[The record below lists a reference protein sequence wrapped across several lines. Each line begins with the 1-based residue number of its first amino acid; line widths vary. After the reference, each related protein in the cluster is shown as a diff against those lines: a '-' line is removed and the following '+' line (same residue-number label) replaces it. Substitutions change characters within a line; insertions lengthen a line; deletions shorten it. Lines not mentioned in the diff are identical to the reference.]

1 MAAGID
7 VSVAGNKSAD
17 SLDPLV
23 RALDQYSGMLQ
34 GVVNALQQIKFPEF
48 PEFPSIKEELE
59 EFLAQLSGQRK
70 RQDKLSEIRQL
81 PTAPA
86 KDVRY
91 NPELDVALG
100 ITPPPSAPETPKLES
115 TIFLDRAEEILRQ
128 AAKIRGIEGNV
139 SPVIQSPDI
148 QGIQFEAPEIPAIK
162 PVKIEPPKVPEL
174 TAPPISAPKMPGL
187 EPIKLDVPEITAI
200 EPIQLNAPKV
210 EDIQAPVIQ
219 SPAIPEIEPIKL
231 TEPKP
236 TTQKASPQTPPAPEP
251 TSAES
256 PIKDAMSAFKGLG
269 NVGNIAGTVA
279 KGLGGL
285 AIALDVGT
293 KVVEEVF
300 DLIESALEPLDDA
313 IKAVGDALQPLAD
326 LISTTLKTVLAPFM
340 AIMEFLGSVLKAVT
354 FPMMALMRVIK
365 SLIDVAM
372 LPLGIITKT
381 IGKALQLLSIPLRLL
396 ESIVSAIIE
405 VFDELLV
412 PIDMLIMMVELVA
425 DAIPDWIK
433 SMSKS
438 AKAQKDSIKIITDL
452 SKTFKDT
459 VKNLLINPFEVLPSL
474 INQIRESVDLFN
486 PGAIM
491 DFDLAMRDLQAVF
504 GEFFAPMVK
513 EAAIVVR
520 SFADT
525 LRPILLAAAPIF
537 QKLIGAVGD
546 QLLANISLF
555 AETLALAIPGI
566 VAFINAQVHGA
577 ERQLL
582 LMEKW
587 RRADSLFKMLAFPFE
602 MMLKTNKG
610 LKADIKEARKNDAP
624 GGIMGRAQL
633 PGAQGLAV
641 AYNAAFKSIADI
653 GKESML
659 QAFIGTSS
667 MASLKNAKRQKAEDN
682 IADLKN
688 VIKDAGKNAFLEA
701 LEQHDKRKPAA
712 AGGILG
718 NIFGGGK

>member
-70 RQDKLSEIRQL
+70 RQDKLSETRQL
-81 PTAPA
+81 PTTPA

-148 QGIQFEAPEIPAIK
+148 QGIQFEAPEIPAI
-162 PVKIEPPKVPEL
+162 
-174 TAPPISAPKMPGL
+174 
-187 EPIKLDVPEITAI
+187 

-251 TSAES
+251 ITES

-293 KVVEEVF
+293 KIVEEIF

-372 LPLGIITKT
+372 LPLGMVAKT

-438 AKAQKDSIKIITDL
+438 AKAQKDSIKIISDL

-587 RRADSLFKMLAFPFE
+587 RRADSLFKMIAFPFE

-610 LKADIKEARKNDAP
+610 LKADIKEARKNEP
-624 GGIMGRAQL
+624 GFMNKQAL

>member
-1 MAAGID
+1 
-7 VSVAGNKSAD
+7 
-17 SLDPLV
+17 
-23 RALDQYSGMLQ
+23 
-34 GVVNALQQIKFPEF
+34 
-48 PEFPSIKEELE
+48 
-59 EFLAQLSGQRK
+59 
-70 RQDKLSEIRQL
+70 
-81 PTAPA
+81 
-86 KDVRY
+86 
-91 NPELDVALG
+91 
-100 ITPPPSAPETPKLES
+100 
-115 TIFLDRAEEILRQ
+115 
-128 AAKIRGIEGNV
+128 
-139 SPVIQSPDI
+139 
-148 QGIQFEAPEIPAIK
+148 
-162 PVKIEPPKVPEL
+162 
-174 TAPPISAPKMPGL
+174 
-187 EPIKLDVPEITAI
+187 
-200 EPIQLNAPKV
+200 
-210 EDIQAPVIQ
+210 
-219 SPAIPEIEPIKL
+219 
-231 TEPKP
+231 
-236 TTQKASPQTPPAPEP
+236 
-251 TSAES
+251 
-256 PIKDAMSAFKGLG
+256 
-269 NVGNIAGTVA
+269 
-279 KGLGGL
+279 
-285 AIALDVGT
+285 
-293 KVVEEVF
+293 
-300 DLIESALEPLDDA
+300 
-313 IKAVGDALQPLAD
+313 
-326 LISTTLKTVLAPFM
+326 
-340 AIMEFLGSVLKAVT
+340 
-354 FPMMALMRVIK
+354 MALMRVIK

-566 VAFINAQVHGA
+566 VAFINAQVQGA

-602 MMLKTNKG
+602 MMMKTNKG
-610 LKADIKEARKNDAP
+610 LKADIKEARKNEP
-624 GGIMGRAQL
+624 GFMNKQAL

>member
-70 RQDKLSEIRQL
+70 RQDKLPETRQL

-115 TIFLDRAEEILRQ
+115 TIFLDKAEEILRQ
-128 AAKIRGIEGNV
+128 AAKIRGVEGNV
-139 SPVIQSPDI
+139 SPIIQSP
-148 QGIQFEAPEIPAIK
+148 
-162 PVKIEPPKVPEL
+162 
-174 TAPPISAPKMPGL
+174 
-187 EPIKLDVPEITAI
+187 
-200 EPIQLNAPKV
+200 
-210 EDIQAPVIQ
+210 DIQAPVIQ
-219 SPAIPEIEPIKL
+219 SPAIPEIEPIEL

-293 KVVEEVF
+293 KIVEEVF

-566 VAFINAQVHGA
+566 VAFINAQVQGA

-587 RRADSLFKMLAFPFE
+587 RRADSLFKMIAFPFE

-701 LEQHDKRKPAA
+701 LEQHDKRKPAGG
-712 AGGILG
+712 GGILG